1 MSFSDDGDGRP
12 APMAGP
18 RRMNTGVAGSA
29 VSERPSQTGAADT
42 GHLDARVE
50 PINGQNRNA
59 MALRSIT

>member
-1 MSFSDDGDGRP
+1 
-12 APMAGP
+12 
-18 RRMNTGVAGSA
+18 MNTGVAGSA

-42 GHLDARVE
+42 GHLDARAE